1 MGFLIERL
9 KGWDAHHRLL
19 VAVLAGIGAAI
30 LTSAQSSTAI
40 VIVVAWDAFALVLL
54 ALAWVRIIAG
64 KPTHFVK
71 GAQLQD
77 FGSTVMFAGVLVA
90 ACVSLFAVGYLL
102 GTGKPADK
110 QVLLGHVLL
119 SALTVLASWGL
130 VHTLFTLHYAR
141 MFQGRHDREKG
152 GVRFPGEENPDY
164 LDFAYFS
171 FVIGMTCQVS
181 DVDVTGRAI
190 RRMTLVHSL
199 VAFIFNAAILALAIN
214 IVSTMVTD

>member
-19 VAVLAGIGAAI
+19 VALSAGAGAAI
-30 LTSAQSSTAI
+30 LTSAHGAPSIA
-40 VIVVAWDAFALVLL
+40 VVVAWDAFALVLL
-54 ALAWVRIIAG
+54 ALAWVRIAAG
-64 KPTHFVK
+64 RPTHFVK

-77 FGSTVMFAGVLVA
+77 FGSTVMFVGTLVA

-110 QVLLGHVLL
+110 QALLGHVLL
-119 SALTVLASWGL
+119 AALTVVVSWSL

-141 MFQGRHDREKG
+141 MFQGKHNREKG
-152 GVRFPGEENPDY
+152 GISFPGGQEPDY

-181 DVDVTGRAI
+181 DVDITGKAI
-190 RRMTLVHSL
+190 RRMALLHGLVSF
-199 VAFIFNAAILALAIN
+199 AFNAAILALAIN
-214 IVSTMVTD
+214 IVSTLVAD